1 MAISQVGLC
10 NLALSYLGLSS
21 IASMT
26 EASAEAVQCNMHY
39 ETARDFALRDYP
51 WNFATKRVALAESA
65 TVTPPDEWGY
75 AYILPSD
82 CLWAR
87 KIVVGTAM
95 PPAEFVL
102 ETVGNGKVLYTNQ
115 QDAVLQYT
123 ARVSETTLFD
133 PMFVEA
139 LAWKLAA
146 LICMPL
152 TRDKSI
158 MQMAMNMY
166 VNTIAQAQRAD
177 ANEGLPETPPDADWI
192 EVRGISSDTLAA
204 RIVR

>member
-1 MAISQVGLC
+1 MAISQVGIC

-26 EASAEAVQCNMHY
+26 EASAEAVQCNLHY
-39 ETARDFALRDYP
+39 ENARDFALRDYT
-51 WNFATKRVALAESA
+51 WNFATKRVTLAESA
-65 TVTPPDEWGY
+65 TITPPDEWGY
-75 AYILPSD
+75 AYSVPSD

-87 KIVVGTAM
+87 KVVTGPAMPAAEFVIETVGTA
-95 PPAEFVL
+95 
-102 ETVGNGKVLYTNQ
+102 KVIYTSE
-115 QDAVLQYT
+115 QDAILQYT

-146 LICMPL
+146 LISMPL
-152 TRDKSI
+152 TRDKSL

-166 VNTIAQAQRAD
+166 VNTLAQAQRAD

-192 EVRGISSDTLAA
+192 EVRGLDNTVPPA